1 MKLIFVQF
9 HCLSSSRK
17 DVVSKRLVSKRLCIE
32 MTGFVFM
39 NSDTY
44 DMGNR
49 KNKDPNKRAKRR
61 ATGTTKIKFKE

>member
-1 MKLIFVQF
+1 MSTRILYSKWKKLLCNFTAWV
-9 HCLSSSRK
+9 
-17 DVVSKRLVSKRLCIE
+17 RLETTFIE
-32 MTGFVFM
+32 TTGFVFM

-44 DMGNR
+44 DMGNK

>member
-1 MKLIFVQF
+1 
-9 HCLSSSRK
+9 
-17 DVVSKRLVSKRLCIE
+17 

-49 KNKDPNKRAKRR
+49 KNKDPNKRVKRR

>member
-1 MKLIFVQF
+1 
-9 HCLSSSRK
+9 
-17 DVVSKRLVSKRLCIE
+17 

-44 DMGNR
+44 DKGNR
-49 KNKDPNKRAKRR
+49 KNKDPNNRAKRR